1 MESDPTRTMI
11 APGQAATVFVVSSPD
26 PNAASRAFRI
36 TPAPIIV
43 GREPPA
49 ELLIADPM
57 ISRRHAQLSAVPG
70 GIHVRDLG
78 SSNGTY
84 VNEQPVTD
92 FIVTGTDTLRM
103 GNTML
108 SVSPAGVSHGK
119 FGPRAPWYRSKAALI
134 ATAVVLVLF
143 GGGVAYALTRDS
155 GSSSATTKA
164 QSDVGGKR
172 EKESQGGGPDQPPA
186 GSSAPAGFTPDLIA
200 KLQKATVLITVYSEE
215 GQPVSIG
222 SGVLI
227 RQTGLILTNAHVAAP
242 DAQGLGLSEGEADE
256 SPAGKLQI
264 SMITSADKPAEPR
277 FLAEPIA
284 SDGYVDVAVLQIT
297 KTVDGEVISPDS
309 LSLPWVPLGSS
320 RTLRPGDEIGVIGY
334 PGIGGGQ
341 QGFIDYANGTVS
353 GWVADNLNRIGPRAW
368 LKTSARIAPGN
379 SGGLAADSSGRL
391 IGIPT
396 QNISQNNPLHQ
407 QYVSEG
413 RIRPIAAA
421 RPVIEAARTG
431 TASTYESPYFVP
443 STGDE
448 EVTLDG
454 WASGPPEQ
462 DCSYQA
468 VQRYPSGASSLT
480 AVFKASGIARGEDVV
495 VRWNYRPD
503 PETKLVWIGESHSV
517 WKPQWGRCFLAT
529 LPGDTDAT
537 HPSPPQFPDFAATAP
552 DGEYFAFFRYGPN
565 LQGPPAVPIA
575 VGDASSANSEP

>member
-1 MESDPTRTMI
+1 MI

-36 TPAPIIV
+36 PAAPITV

-49 ELLIADPM
+49 ELLIADPS
-57 ISRRHAQLSAVPG
+57 ISRTHAQLSAVPS

-92 FIVTGTDTLRM
+92 VIVTSTDTLRI
-103 GNTML
+103 GNTLL
-108 SVSPAGVSHGK
+108 SVSPPAVSDGSL
-119 FGPRAPWYRSKAALI
+119 GPPAPWYRSKAALFV
-134 ATAVVLVLF
+134 AALMLVLL

-155 GSSSATTKA
+155 ESSTSATTAK
-164 QSDVGGKR
+164 SNVVKH
-172 EKESQGGGPDQPPA
+172 EKKKQGGGPAQA
-186 GSSAPAGFTPDLIA
+186 TTGSSVPAGFTPALVA
-200 KLQKATVLITVYSEE
+200 KLEKATVLITVYNEE
-215 GQPVSIG
+215 GQPISTG

-227 RQTGLILTNAHVAAP
+227 RPTGLIVTNAHVGAP

-264 SMITSADKPAEPR
+264 SMITRANKPAEPR

-297 KTVDGEVISPDS
+297 KTVDGEAITPDS
-309 LSLPWVPLGSS
+309 LALPSVRLGKSQ
-320 RTLRPGDEIGVIGY
+320 RLRPGDEIGVIGY

-353 GWVADNLNRIGPRAW
+353 GWVADNLNRIGPDAW

-396 QNISQNNPLHQ
+396 QNISQNNPLQ
-407 QYVSEG
+407 QQFVSEG
-413 RIRPIAAA
+413 RIRPIAVA
-421 RPVIEAARTG
+421 RPVIEAALNGTG
-431 TASTYESPYFVP
+431 STYESPYFIP
-443 STGDE
+443 STGKE
-448 EVTLDG
+448 QISLDG
-454 WASGPPEQ
+454 WASRPPGRA
-462 DCSYQA
+462 CSYQA
-468 VQRYPSGASSLT
+468 VQDYPSGASVLT
-480 AVFKASGIARGEDVV
+480 AVFTASGIAKGEDVV
-495 VRWNYRPD
+495 VSWAYRPD
-503 PETKLVWIGESHSV
+503 PEAKLDGIGESHTV
-517 WKPQWGRCFLAT
+517 WKPKWDDCFVAT

-537 HPSPPQFPDFAATAP
+537 APRPPRFPDFAPTAT
-552 DGEYFAFFRYGPN
+552 DGEYFAFFLYGPN
-565 LQGPPAVPIA
+565 LQGPSAAPIA
-575 VGDASSANSEP
+575 VGDTSSANGE